1 MVLQNFGSWWKGLA
15 SQLGKRQAKEERPL
29 KRSHLQVKSDLYAL
43 AQVLQWLEDE
53 IYSLLPRD
61 RWWQYQTALAE
72 GFTNAVRHAHHDLPP
87 TTEIEIEVT
96 VFPSY
101 VEIKIWDYGPPFDLE
116 AKLQSRYENPN
127 GNPLDEGGRGLIFMH
142 QLTNELLYVRIGD
155 NRNCLIMRKNFR

>member
-29 KRSHLQVKSDLYAL
+29 KRSRLQVKSDLYAL

-96 VFPSY
+96 VFPNY

-142 QLTNELLYVRIGD
+142 QLTNELLYTRIGD